1 VYAAMK
7 LSRVTVRRIHL
18 NFFFACLY
26 NVIGIPIAAGQLQF
40 AVSFVVVFFFNP
52 ILGRNFNIYMI

>member
-1 VYAAMK
+1 MK

-40 AVSFVVVFFFNP
+40 AISFVVFFFF
-52 ILGRNFNIYMI
+52 IRSLARISTFI